1 MRRGVWTSI
10 SDNISLIMKEREV
23 AFLNAFNSRK
33 KHGTAGPRLGK
44 FSKLSTGDNGK
55 GKYQFCIYLLQQK
68 NSFQSRNTQ
77 KLIEV
82 TQKIR
87 RNYFKCIK
95 VQKKKSSENRNYTCK
110 CLQRPDKKYKC
121 AKQV

>member
-1 MRRGVWTSI
+1 MRRGVWTSN
-10 SDNISLIMKEREV
+10 SDNISLMKEREV

-33 KHGTAGPRLGK
+33 KHGTAGPQLGK
-44 FSKLSTGDNGK
+44 LGKLSTSDNGK

-82 TQKIR
+82 TEKIR

-95 VQKKKSSENRNYTCK
+95 VQKKKVWRTGITHANACRGLIRNTN
-110 CLQRPDKKYKC
+110 
-121 AKQV
+121 A

>member
-1 MRRGVWTSI
+1 MRRGVWTSN
-10 SDNISLIMKEREV
+10 SDNISLMKEREV

-44 FSKLSTGDNGK
+44 FGKLSTSDNGK

-82 TQKIR
+82 THKIR
-87 RNYFKCIK
+87 RNYFKFIK
-95 VQKKKSSENRNYTCK
+95 VQKKKKFGEQE
-110 CLQRPDKKYKC
+110 LHMQMP
-121 AKQV
+121 AEA